1 MEQKTVTEIFDTL
14 KTRLDVQDYNYQHFS
29 RRYAMMDIRGTVAGR
44 GIGPGCPAP
53 DFELEDTAGNLVRLS
68 SLRGKPVVLRFS
80 SIT

>member
-1 MEQKTVTEIFDTL
+1 MEEKTVTERFDTMEN
-14 KTRLDVQDYNYQHFS
+14 RLGVEEYNYYHFS
-29 RRYAMMDIRGTVAGR
+29 RKYAMMDIRGTIEKR

-53 DFELEDTAGNLVRLS
+53 DFELENTEGNLVRLS